1 MQPCRMYSNN
11 NNKYYWSNVH
21 NVHEQLFSYQFS
33 SRFSTLSSTRA
44 LRTVYLR
51 YCRLQSR
58 VQSYLL
64 GTPSV
69 RLRCR
74 PCDVVMAAIVP
85 LLVIFVEVPSAKS
98 GESCSSCSS
107 RSSPYVRQR
116 SGQGNPSARC
126 RSFCR
131 NSFRGGPSGQRTR
144 STIRL
149 PVAGILS
156 MSRVH
161 VRVYVWLRTCT
172 RGRRSSHTVAHLTLQ
187 AHRSLVCTCMYVY
200 NTVNV
205 VALSAVVPPSSRR
218 AAKSWDWVF
227 QLSMS
232 LFRPL

>member
-1 MQPCRMYSNN
+1 MQPCRGYSNN
-11 NNKYYWSNVH
+11 NTKYYWSNVH

-51 YCRLQSR
+51 YCWLQSR
-58 VQSYLL
+58 VQTYLL

-74 PCDVVMAAIVP
+74 PCDIVMAAIVP

-116 SGQGNPSARC
+116 SGQDNPSARC

-156 MSRVH
+156 RSMYMYMYGYGH
-161 VRVYVWLRTCT
+161 VREVGGRHTLWRT
-172 RGRRSSHTVAHLTLQ
+172 
-187 AHRSLVCTCMYVY
+187 
-200 NTVNV
+200 
-205 VALSAVVPPSSRR
+205 
-218 AAKSWDWVF
+218 
-227 QLSMS
+227 
-232 LFRPL
+232 